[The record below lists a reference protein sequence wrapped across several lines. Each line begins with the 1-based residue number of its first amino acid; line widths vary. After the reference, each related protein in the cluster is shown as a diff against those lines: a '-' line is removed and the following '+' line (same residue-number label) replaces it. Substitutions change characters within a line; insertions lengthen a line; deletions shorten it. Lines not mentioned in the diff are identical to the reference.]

1 MKKNMAEYNMAEG
14 SEYKEECIFTSIDI
28 FNGDYNYLN
37 FHYICEITF
46 DDFSFISPY
55 HCYFFLRNKYEALE
69 NIKNNYLQNT
79 GNSISNHDY
88 LKVINEKKSI
98 ELFENKQI
106 LYYNQD
112 ELSSS
117 NRKALDAIADVINGL
132 AIDDLI
138 VISVYLGEN
147 PQWDKHKLMWM
158 EMIQRDKFRRYQTIR
173 ENLRNTEKREI
184 IYKIKSEEF
193 DKIENKN
200 MIKDMFYFGTYERK
214 GQNNL
219 GRIYMNIRN
228 DIINNNEIYSW
239 VLTNCNLQ
247 TDKNLIADIFIEEKY
262 IERTIIDTVK
272 SDNIKSEEKIE
283 NYSFSSKEYISF
295 GKNSQNDIICLNP
308 SISRFH
314 CILFFSKDFHLYLID
329 VGSKSRT
336 KLNNNIIKINEK
348 YKINNNDIITLGVSK
363 RTYKI
368 NINVDKVLSYLDN
381 KKNEAQKKIKV
392 INEEIE
398 YPLKNKN
405 LLKLKVSNIYYKC
418 NENDIIDFFK
428 DCGEIKNMHMYN
440 VPIINK
446 EEGVE
451 NENNN
456 KDDFNKMKKKKF
468 LKQAIIEVYD
478 ENTSAN
484 IIKKNDSFLYGRK
497 IHIEYHPLQQH
508 KYRDKNFSTKKK
520 FENFDIQVTCKNDK
534 YNGEQIIIKG
544 EHPRYK
550 KFKRSEPGEYQRFEE
565 RRVERRTER
574 GMERRGQK
582 NRRKEEETIGRSKGR
597 KRRDERSGSS
607 RTDRSERSGK
617 DRSRRSGKDRSERS
631 GKDRSRRSGKD
642 RSESSRIDRGGR
654 IGRGRSRSSRT
665 DRSGSSRTDRSGSS
679 RTDRSGSSRTDRS
692 GSSRTDRSGSSRTDR
707 SESSSSSRDKRRSS
721 SRGKRSS
728 SSRGERGGRSRDG
741 KKRDNKYS
749 NRYSIESRD
758 SHKRY
763 AKKR

>member
-1 MKKNMAEYNMAEG
+1 M
-14 SEYKEECIFTSIDI
+14 
-28 FNGDYNYLN
+28 L
-37 FHYICEITF
+37 TF
-46 DDFSFISPY
+46 
-55 HCYFFLRNKYEALE
+55 
-69 NIKNNYLQNT
+69 LQ
-79 GNSISNHDY
+79 
-88 LKVINEKKSI
+88 
-98 ELFENKQI
+98 
-106 LYYNQD
+106 
-112 ELSSS
+112 
-117 NRKALDAIADVINGL
+117 
-132 AIDDLI
+132 
-138 VISVYLGEN
+138 N
-147 PQWDKHKLMWM
+147 PQWNKHKLMWM
-158 EMIQRDKFRRYQTIR
+158 EMIQRDKFRKYQTIR
-173 ENLRNTEKREI
+173 ESLGNTEKREI

-200 MIKDMFYFGTYERK
+200 MIKDIFYFGVFERK

-228 DIINNNEIYSW
+228 DVINNNEIYSW

-262 IERTIIDTVK
+262 LERTVI
-272 SDNIKSEEKIE
+272 DNIKNDEIQKKKIESINDYIKTEEKIQ

-314 CILFFSKDFHLYLID
+314 CILYFSKDFHLYLID

-336 KLNNNIIKINEK
+336 KLNNNVIKINEK
-348 YKINNNDIITLGVSK
+348 YKIDNNDVITLGVSK

-398 YPLKNKN
+398 HPLKNKN

-418 NENDIIDFFK
+418 NENDILDFFK

-456 KDDFNKMKKKKF
+456 KDDFNKLKKKKF

-478 ENTSAN
+478 KNTSAN

-508 KYRDKNFSTKKK
+508 EHRYKNFNTKKK
-520 FENFDIQVTCKNDK
+520 FEHFDIQVTCKNAK

-544 EHPRYK
+544 EHIRYK
-550 KFKRSEPGEYQRFEE
+550 KFKRSEPGEYQRLEE
-565 RRVERRTER
+565 RRVERS
-574 GMERRGQK
+574 GQD
-582 NRRKEEETIGRSKGR
+582 NRRTGERTI
-597 KRRDERSGSS
+597 SS
-607 RTDRSERSGK
+607 S
-617 DRSRRSGKDRSERS
+617 
-631 GKDRSRRSGKD
+631 
-642 RSESSRIDRGGR
+642 
-654 IGRGRSRSSRT
+654 
-665 DRSGSSRTDRSGSS
+665 DRSGSSGTGR
-679 RTDRSGSSRTDRS
+679 
-692 GSSRTDRSGSSRTDR
+692 
-707 SESSSSSRDKRRSS
+707 SSSSRSEQSSNSRGKRRSS
-721 SRGKRSS
+721 SRSEKGD
-728 SSRGERGGRSRDG
+728 RSRDG

-763 AKKR
+763 TKKK